1 MRAMLHPVRQFA
13 ARLRAAS
20 DSAECLLRFDTVP
33 QEVVL
38 GRAEAVA
45 GALSEVMPGWGCR
58 SLPGAPSEAVP
69 VTRVTAEDSGRYSYQ
84 SWWSRAPLTDL
95 GLAGATCG
103 VVADLVQSYCDAR
116 PEMIGLHCGAVEVG
130 GHLLAF
136 TGPYRAGKTTL
147 VTRLAAEPGV
157 RLYCDDVLPV
167 NPDGQGVALGVQP
180 RLRLPLPEGVSDGF
194 RVYVADHL
202 TVQDR
207 RYGYVRCDG
216 QAPLGTQAPLAGLI
230 VLRREASGP
239 ARLHRMRVADAVAHM
254 IRQNIA
260 DPGETEAHYDRLAAL
275 GAQLFCATLVYSDLE
290 EAVQVVRDLCAAPEL
305 PGSGVQIGPMLPPD
319 PVEAETVPADL
330 AQVFCRAEEVSAR
343 EIGQDV
349 FLWQMAGR
357 NFFRLNPVAGA
368 VWALLEEPCYGHDIA
383 ETLAEVFVGTP
394 QTMIADDLSDLLGQ
408 MCARGLVRAEG

>member
-1 MRAMLHPVRQFA
+1 MLQSVKQFVG
-13 ARLRAAS
+13 RLRAAP
-20 DSAECLLRFDTVP
+20 DAVQVLMRFDAVP

-38 GRAEAVA
+38 SRAEAVA
-45 GALSEVMPGWGCR
+45 GALAEVMPGWGTR
-58 SLPGAPSEAVP
+58 QVPGAPSETGP
-69 VTRVTAEDSGRYSYQ
+69 VTRVTQEEPGRYAYQ
-84 SWWSRAPLTDL
+84 SWWSTAPLTDL

-116 PEMIGLHCGAVEVG
+116 PEVIGLHCGAVEVG

-136 TGPYRAGKTTL
+136 TGPFRAGKTTL

-157 RLYCDDVLPV
+157 RLFCDDVLPV
-167 NPDGQGVALGVQP
+167 LPDGQGVALGIQP
-180 RLRLPLPEGVSDGF
+180 RLRLPLPEGVGAAF
-194 RVYVADHL
+194 RAYVAAHL

-207 RYGYVRCDG
+207 RYGYVRADG
-216 QAPLGTQAPLAGLI
+216 QAGLGTRAPLAGLI

-260 DPGETEAHYDRLAAL
+260 DPGETEAHYDRLSEL
-275 GAQLFCATLVYSDLE
+275 GARLFCATLVYSDLE
-290 EAVQVVRDLCAAPEL
+290 EAVRLVSDLCAAPTL
-305 PGSGVQIGPMLPPD
+305 PGRRVQIGPVLPPE
-319 PVEAETVPADL
+319 PVEAEAMPVDL
-330 AQVFCRAEEVSAR
+330 AQVFCRAAEVSAR

-368 VWALLEEPCYGHDIA
+368 VWALLQEPCRGHEIA
-383 ETLAEVFVGTP
+383 DVLAEVFLGTP
-394 QTMIADDLSDLLGQ
+394 QETIADDLSDLLGQ
-408 MCARGLVRAEG
+408 MCARGLVAIET